1 MMEQE
6 PRNIVLNPHAAE
18 LLRAAHER
26 HPELSAAEILEQA
39 LSARFGREAESVA
52 PRIRTGEEI
61 QLGLMTSPLFPTGYR
76 RSPAK
81 PSLARRSIRI
91 TPSGRTGPSGR

>member
-6 PRNIVLNPHAAE
+6 PRNIVLSPHAAE

-61 QLGLMTSPLFPTGYR
+61 RAWLDDLAALSDR
-76 RSPAK
+76 IPAK
-81 PSLARRSIRI
+81 PGETFSREMIYQDH
-91 TPSGRTGPSGR
+91 G